1 MNYGFIRISAS
12 SLKLKVADVSFNVSM
27 IKEAIDK
34 ALEMGVKLLVTPELS
49 VTGYTCADLFFTD
62 VIIKKSEKAVSII
75 ADYIKEKDIVV
86 ILGAPVAFY
95 NKIYNCAV
103 VLDNSGV
110 KGIVPKKHLA
120 NYNEFYE
127 KRWFAS
133 GFDFEFAQP
142 ISFAGFDTQIG
153 DMIFDLGQGAVLG
166 RLCFKVLI
174 LLRTFRQVTNMCPR
188 HSIGVNLFQTNRQDV
203 FVHMFTAVHL
213 FLKVRLTLCSAG
225 LHLYVKTVQF

>member
-62 VIIKKSEKAVSII
+62 VIIRKSEKAVSII

-86 ILGAPVAFY
+86 VLGAPVAFY

-103 VLDNSGV
+103 VLDNCEPFG
-110 KGIVPKKHLA
+110 K
-120 NYNEFYE
+120 
-127 KRWFAS
+127 
-133 GFDFEFAQP
+133 
-142 ISFAGFDTQIG
+142 
-153 DMIFDLGQGAVLG
+153 
-166 RLCFKVLI
+166 
-174 LLRTFRQVTNMCPR
+174 
-188 HSIGVNLFQTNRQDV
+188 
-203 FVHMFTAVHL
+203 
-213 FLKVRLTLCSAG
+213 
-225 LHLYVKTVQF
+225 

>member
-62 VIIKKSEKAVSII
+62 VIIRKSEKAVSII

-86 ILGAPVAFY
+86 VLGAPVAFY

-110 KGIVPKKHLA
+110 KGIVPKSIL
-120 NYNEFYE
+120 
-127 KRWFAS
+127 
-133 GFDFEFAQP
+133 
-142 ISFAGFDTQIG
+142 QITMNFMKKG
-153 DMIFDLGQGAVLG
+153 GLHQA
-166 RLCFKVLI
+166 LI
-174 LLRTFRQVTNMCPR
+174 LNL
-188 HSIGVNLFQTNRQDV
+188 HSQYLLQG
-203 FVHMFTAVHL
+203 
-213 FLKVRLTLCSAG
+213 LTP
-225 LHLYVKTVQF
+225 K